1 MSDRTADDAL
11 SLSSVHYFQPFH
23 LYSPS
28 IGVIVMFCIE
38 RELLSITEKSNP
50 IILLNKMYDVDDNA
64 RTIIR

>member
-11 SLSSVHYFQPFH
+11 SLFF
-23 LYSPS
+23 LFS
-28 IGVIVMFCIE
+28 IGAIVMFCIE

>member
-1 MSDRTADDAL
+1 MML
-11 SLSSVHYFQPFH
+11 FLFFLSS
-23 LYSPS
+23 
-28 IGVIVMFCIE
+28 IGAIVMFCIE